1 MVKIFSFYTG
11 QVFGGLPYIRSLTPR
26 VSPSHAPV
34 LSFAHCTT
42 SKRLLRRLI
51 FPSPGNFHHNHSSI
65 IVLQYWRTQN
75 VCNIS
80 KTNFFL
86 INQKMK
92 FLAHAASCLLL
103 VMHWN
108 NIETGLE
115 LKQMDCLI
123 ERGFQVFLLQLLS
136 SSFRYIR
143 DHLIPFICRPA
154 YREIYRYYP
163 YRPYRTFYIVW
174 KMQSMRMIAKIS

>member
-11 QVFGGLPYIRSLTPR
+11 QVFTGLPYRRSLTPR

-92 FLAHAASCLLL
+92 FLAHAASCFLL

-154 YREIYRYYP
+154 Y
-163 YRPYRTFYIVW
+163 
-174 KMQSMRMIAKIS
+174 ADISFLSRQL

>member
-1 MVKIFSFYTG
+1 MVKTFPFYAG
-11 QVFGGLPYIRSLTPR
+11 QVFGGLPCRRSLTPR

-92 FLAHAASCLLL
+92 FLAHAASCLLR

-123 ERGFQVFLLQLLS
+123 KRGFQVFLLQLLS

-154 YREIYRYYP
+154 YTEISFLSR
-163 YRPYRTFYIVW
+163 
-174 KMQSMRMIAKIS
+174 QL

>member
-11 QVFGGLPYIRSLTPR
+11 QVFGGLPYRRSLTPR

-92 FLAHAASCLLL
+92 FLVHAASCLLL

-123 ERGFQVFLLQLLS
+123 KRGFQVFLLQLLS
-136 SSFRYIR
+136 PSFRYIQTISSLLYVDQPIQR
-143 DHLIPFICRPA
+143 FLFSPGNCDITP
-154 YREIYRYYP
+154 
-163 YRPYRTFYIVW
+163 IVRIVR
-174 KMQSMRMIAKIS
+174 STSYGRCSLCG